1 MAWRIGIDIGG
12 TFTDVAM
19 VEEHSGR
26 IAIAKV
32 PTTPRDFGQ
41 GVIDGLRRGLAENAI
56 DPDDVALL
64 AHATTVVTNALL
76 EHKGA
81 KCGFIATRGFRD
93 LLELRRS
100 SRPDLYDLFQDAPGV
115 LVPRRYRFEITER
128 VDAQGEVVTPLAMDE
143 IPALVEAIRAAGL
156 QTVAVSFLFS
166 FLNDSHELAVG
177 AALREALPDVGVF
190 LSCEVLPE
198 IREFERA
205 STTAVCAYV
214 GPLLAGYLDRLSQ
227 ATAALGLPALH
238 VMGSSG
244 GVFDIA
250 EGLRM
255 PAMAVES
262 GPAAGVIA
270 AALAGRQ
277 LGRPNL
283 LSFDMG
289 GTTAKAS
296 VIIGHEVAV
305 TAEYEVG
312 GAANARRWMHGTGH
326 PIRVPVID
334 LAEVSAGGG
343 SIAWVDPGGALKV
356 GPGSAGADPG
366 PAAYG
371 AGGIRATVTDADVVL
386 GWLDR
391 DALLDG
397 ALPIDLAAAERA
409 IATDVAGTFGLSVPE
424 AASRIV
430 EVVTSNMAQA
440 LRIVSVERGHDPRE
454 FSLIAFG
461 GAGPVHAVALAEEL
475 AIPEVIIPPAP
486 GAFSALGLVA
496 TDLKRDYAR
505 TLYADLGSVDPD
517 RVGAAFAAMEAAGE
531 AMLEAASVP
540 AERRALPRFADVRYR
555 RQAYELTLPMEDGPM
570 EDGPM
575 EDGPMEDGPVGRVL
589 LDRLAASFH
598 DKHEQ
603 TYGHANRQEPVQLV
617 NLRLTAIGRLP
628 DLKLAQ
634 KSDPSSARKRS
645 RDVWFATTGFVQAD
659 VHWRNGLMAGT
670 AIEGPAIIE
679 ALDSTTVVPP
689 GWIARI
695 DELGYIR
702 LTRD

>member
-1 MAWRIGIDIGG
+1 M
-12 TFTDVAM
+12 
-19 VEEHSGR
+19 
-26 IAIAKV
+26 
-32 PTTPRDFGQ
+32 
-41 GVIDGLRRGLAENAI
+41 IDGIQRGLTENAI
-56 DPDDVALL
+56 DPADVVA
-64 AHATTVVTNALL
+64 AVARHHRRDQRLL

-81 KCGFIATRGFRD
+81 RCGFIATRGFRD

-100 SRPDLYDLFQDAPGV
+100 SRPDLYDLFQDGPNV
-115 LVPRRYRFEITER
+115 LVPRRYRWEITER
-128 VDAQGEVVTPLAMDE
+128 IDAQGDVVTPLATAE
-143 IPALVEAIRAAGL
+143 IPALIDAIAPPACRR
-156 QTVAVSFLFS
+156 SPC
-166 FLNDSHELAVG
+166 
-177 AALREALPDVGVF
+177 R
-190 LSCEVLPE
+190 SCSPSL
-198 IREFERA
+198 
-205 STTAVCAYV
+205 TTATNAPSAPRCGQPCRMSGSSCPAKCCRKSASSSAPAPPRSAPMSD
-214 GPLLAGYLDRLSQ
+214 PLLASYLDRLSK

-283 LSFDMG
+283 ISFDMG

-296 VIIGHEVAV
+296 VIVNHEVAV

-312 GAANARRWMHGTGH
+312 GAANTKRWMHGTGH

-343 SIAWVDPGGALKV
+343 SIAWIDPGGALKV

-371 AGGIRATVTDADVVL
+371 RGGRQPTVTDADVVL

-391 DALLDG
+391 QALLGG
-397 ALPIDLAAAERA
+397 ALPIDLDAAQLAIETA
-409 IATDVAGTFGLSVPE
+409 IAKPFGLSVRD
-424 AASRIV
+424 AAARII
-430 EVVTSNMAQA
+430 EVVNSNMAQA

-496 TDLKRDYAR
+496 TNLKRDYAR
-505 TLYADLGSVDPD
+505 TLYANLATVDPARVD
-517 RVGAAFAAMEAAGE
+517 AAFTAMASRRRCHAGSRVGPRH
-531 AMLEAASVP
+531 P
-540 AERRALPRFADVRYR
+540 ARPAKVRRRPLP
-555 RQAYELTLPMEDGPM
+555 
-570 EDGPM
+570 
-575 EDGPMEDGPVGRVL
+575 
-589 LDRLAASFH
+589 
-598 DKHEQ
+598 
-603 TYGHANRQEPVQLV
+603 
-617 NLRLTAIGRLP
+617 
-628 DLKLAQ
+628 
-634 KSDPSSARKRS
+634 
-645 RDVWFATTGFVQAD
+645 
-659 VHWRNGLMAGT
+659 
-670 AIEGPAIIE
+670 
-679 ALDSTTVVPP
+679 PP
-689 GWIARI
+689 G
-695 DELGYIR
+695 L
-702 LTRD
+702 